1 MKTYESHKD
10 YDLIIAVM
18 DGREKAEQFF
28 AVAKS
33 KEADGAFQVKEAATF
48 HRSEEGQIMLNN
60 KGYVAGW
67 KGGGIGLGIGILLG
81 GPLGFAAVGGLL
93 GYMRGQERRELR
105 DKVNEKLGPEQSAI
119 ALMLDGDPIDWDV
132 VREIGNDFDAELL
145 YAELRGETLV
155 KTEELAEDEDVQK
168 AFEEEIGQVDAD

>member
-1 MKTYESHKD
+1 MKTYKTDKD

-18 DGREKAEQFF
+18 DGREKADEFF
-28 AVAKS
+28 TVMKS

-48 HRSEEGQIMLNN
+48 HRNESGQILLNN

-93 GYMRGQERRELR
+93 GYLRGMERR
-105 DKVNEKLGPEQSAI
+105 
-119 ALMLDGDPIDWDV
+119 
-132 VREIGNDFDAELL
+132 
-145 YAELRGETLV
+145 
-155 KTEELAEDEDVQK
+155 
-168 AFEEEIGQVDAD
+168 

>member
-1 MKTYESHKD
+1 MKTYETDKD

-18 DGREKAEQFF
+18 DGREKAEEFF
-28 AVAKS
+28 TLAKS
-33 KEADGAFQVKEAATF
+33 KEADGAFHVKEAATF
-48 HRSEEGQIMLNN
+48 HRDEHGKIRLNN

-81 GPLGFAAVGGLL
+81 GPLGFAAAGGLL
-93 GYMRGQERRELR
+93 GYLRGQERRELR
-105 DKVNEKLGPEQSAI
+105 DKVNAKLGAEQSAI
-119 ALMLDGDPIDWDV
+119 ALMLDDPIDWDV
-132 VREIGNDFDAELL
+132 VREIGNTFSAELL

-168 AFEEEIGQVDAD
+168 AFEEEIGEVVAD